1 MKETRKLQD
10 LVSVGP
16 KTVEDFA
23 LLGITKVEQLKG
35 QSADHLYGQLCRKK
49 GMRIDPCQHDVF
61 RAAIEQAKNPRLP
74 REKCQWWYWSNVRKG
89 SARLSRTGR

>member
-1 MKETRKLQD
+1 MKDTRQLKD

-16 KTVEDFA
+16 KTVEDFS
-23 LLGITKVEQLKG
+23 LLGITRVEQLKDR
-35 QSADHLYGQLCRKK
+35 SANRLYGELCRKK

-74 REKCQWWYWSNVRKG
+74 RKKCQWWYWSRVRKG
-89 SARLSRTGR
+89 TPRKG